1 MGTRRVRTV
10 TKPAADPARETA
22 GPLDVG
28 RLETALGFRVR
39 MLEQVIARSFAS
51 HFDALGVTPTL
62 YSILVLIEDN
72 PLCRQTDLANALKM
86 HQPNLVERVG
96 LLIARGLIARR
107 EDTNDRRANV
117 LQLTLAGKQ
126 FMDRLAE
133 AQQAVTR
140 DLQAKLGEDVHA
152 ALLEL
157 LPAGVR

>member
-1 MGTRRVRTV
+1 VRTS
-10 TKPAADPARETA
+10 TKLAADPGRETA
-22 GPLDVG
+22 SPLDIG

-51 HFDALGVTPTL
+51 HFDALGVTPML

-96 LLIARGLIARR
+96 LLIERGLIARR
-107 EDTNDRRANV
+107 EDANDRRANV

-126 FMDRLAE
+126 FMERMAE
-133 AQQAVTR
+133 AHEAVTR

-157 LPAGVR
+157 IPASVRSH